1 VPDYLANPI
10 RNSFKLAKFENDE
23 EFTAYLT
30 SVKTEKDNFLQA
42 AKEQGMNFTAPS
54 TNVKKTEQNG
64 QTPELSEA
72 LKLVIK
78 QKEKQNATN

>member
-1 VPDYLANPI
+1 
-10 RNSFKLAKFENDE
+10 
-23 EFTAYLT
+23 
-30 SVKTEKDNFLQA
+30 
-42 AKEQGMNFTAPS
+42 MNFTAPS